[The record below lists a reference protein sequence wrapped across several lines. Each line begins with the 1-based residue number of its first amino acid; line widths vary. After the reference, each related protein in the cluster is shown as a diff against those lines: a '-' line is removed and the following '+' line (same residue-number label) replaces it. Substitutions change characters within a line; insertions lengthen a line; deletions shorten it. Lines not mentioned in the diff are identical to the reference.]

1 MDKQNSFTMPWDPAL
16 LASFLAVAETRKVS
30 AAAKVLHLSQPAVS
44 AHIQTLER
52 QLGTALFRRSVRGM
66 ELSDTG
72 RRLVG
77 HARRLHQLV
86 DDVAADLGA
95 AKEPSGHLVLAAST
109 TLAAHV
115 VPPLLAAFAA
125 RYPDVSIR
133 MDVGNTEEILDRLRQ
148 GHVPL
153 GIVEGLG
160 RAAQVQLQP
169 FVDDV
174 ILPVSAPSV
183 AGRIR
188 RAADLRRFPILWR
201 EVGSGTRAVLERAL
215 RRAGLTKQDIAVRY
229 ELGSTEAIK
238 SAVMAGMGV
247 GFLSEWSIR
256 GEIAQHQ
263 LVPLPFTGLRIP
275 RTFRWA
281 IGAGAL
287 SGIAA
292 LFFEFAN
299 RHVPRV
305 R

>member
-1 MDKQNSFTMPWDPAL
+1 MAQRTSYTMAWDPAL

-44 AHIQTLER
+44 AHIQALER

-72 RRLVG
+72 RRLVA
-77 HARRLHQLV
+77 HAQRINRLV
-86 DDVAADLGA
+86 DDVAADLGSA
-95 AKEPSGHLVLAAST
+95 TEPSGRLLLAAST

-125 RYPDVSIR
+125 RYPDVSIH

-148 GHVPL
+148 GRVPL

-160 RAAQVQLQP
+160 RAPQVQLRP
-169 FVDDV
+169 FVDDE

-188 RAADLRRFPILWR
+188 RPADLRRFPILWR

-215 RRAGLTKQDIAVRY
+215 RRAGLTRHDIDVRY

-256 GEIAQHQ
+256 AELAQRQ
-263 LVPLPFTGLRIP
+263 LVPLPFAGLRIP
-275 RTFRWA
+275 RTFHWA
-281 IGAGAL
+281 IGGGAL
-287 SGIAA
+287 SGVAS
-292 LFFEFAN
+292 LFYDFAN
-299 RHVPRV
+299 RNVPRV

>member
-1 MDKQNSFTMPWDPAL
+1 MAQRTSFSMAWDPTL
-16 LASFLAVAETRKVS
+16 LASFLAVAETRTVS
-30 AAAKVLHLSQPAVS
+30 AAAKLLHASQPAVS
-44 AHIQTLER
+44 AHIQSLER

-72 RRLVG
+72 RRLVD
-77 HARRLHQLV
+77 HARRIQRLV
-86 DDVAADLGA
+86 DDVAADLGS
-95 AKEPSGHLVLAAST
+95 AKEPSGRLLLAAST

-115 VPPLLAAFAA
+115 VPPILAAFAA

-133 MDVGNTEEILDRLRQ
+133 MDVGNTDEILERVRQ
-148 GHVPL
+148 GRVPL

-160 RAAQVQLQP
+160 RAPQVQLRP
-169 FVDDV
+169 FVDDE

-183 AGRIR
+183 AARIR
-188 RAADLRRFPILWR
+188 RPADLRRFPILWR

-215 RRAGLTKQDIAVRY
+215 LRAGLTKDDIAVRY
-229 ELGSTEAIK
+229 ELGSTEAIT
-238 SAVMAGMGV
+238 SAVIAGMGV

-256 GEIAQHQ
+256 TEIAQRQ
-263 LVPLPFTGLRIP
+263 LVPLPFAGLRIP

-287 SGIAA
+287 SGLAA
-292 LFFEFAN
+292 LFFDFAN

>member
-1 MDKQNSFTMPWDPAL
+1 MAQRTSFSMAWDPTL
-16 LASFLAVAETRKVS
+16 LASFLAVAETRTVS
-30 AAAKVLHLSQPAVS
+30 AAAKLLHASQPAVS
-44 AHIQTLER
+44 AHIQSLER

-72 RRLVG
+72 RRLVD
-77 HARRLHQLV
+77 HARRIQRLV
-86 DDVAADLGA
+86 DDVAADLGS
-95 AKEPSGHLVLAAST
+95 AKDPSGRLLLAAST

-115 VPPLLAAFAA
+115 VPPILAAFAA

-133 MDVGNTEEILDRLRQ
+133 MDVGNTDEILERVRQ
-148 GHVPL
+148 GRVPL

-160 RAAQVQLQP
+160 RAPQVQLRP
-169 FVDDV
+169 FVDDE

-183 AGRIR
+183 AARIR
-188 RAADLRRFPILWR
+188 RPADLRRFPILWR

-215 RRAGLTKQDIAVRY
+215 LRAGLTKDDIAVRY
-229 ELGSTEAIK
+229 ELGSTEAIT
-238 SAVMAGMGV
+238 SAVIAGMGV

-256 GEIAQHQ
+256 TEIAQRQ
-263 LVPLPFTGLRIP
+263 LVPLPFAGLRIP

-287 SGIAA
+287 SGLAA
-292 LFFEFAN
+292 LFFDFAN